1 MSPNSVIYA
10 VRHLDEANPEIL
22 YIGSTKNKHR
32 RFDKEHRNPK
42 YKGHAD
48 FGKWLHS
55 GNLAKVR
62 FDILET
68 IEGLRGKK
76 LTHELLRKE
85 FLWKRKLA
93 PQKFGKL
100 DGLSRQPLEVRRAVR
115 KERASRYVRK
125 PRNSSWKSEIYATN
139 VDHERIDKVNEY
151 QRQYHKLKNIDNKN
165 FKPRGQRKRIPYTE
179 ARAKKLEKR
188 RERHRKKL
196 EAAGKTYKPRTSR
209 IQRQQK
215 LIANNT

>member
-1 MSPNSVIYA
+1 MSRNSVIYA
-10 VRHLDEANPEIL
+10 VRYLDEAESEIL

-68 IEGLRGKK
+68 INGLHGKK

-85 FLWKRKLA
+85 FIWKRKLT

-100 DGLSRQPLEVRRAVR
+100 DGLSRQPLDVRRAVR
-115 KERASRYVRK
+115 KEQESRYVRK
-125 PRNSSWKSEIYATN
+125 PPNYVWKSEIYAKH

-151 QRQYHKLKNIDNKN
+151 QRRYHQLKHKDNKN
-165 FKPRGQRKRIPYTE
+165 FKPRGQRKKMPYTV

-209 IQRQQK
+209 IQRQQN
-215 LIANNT
+215 LIAINT